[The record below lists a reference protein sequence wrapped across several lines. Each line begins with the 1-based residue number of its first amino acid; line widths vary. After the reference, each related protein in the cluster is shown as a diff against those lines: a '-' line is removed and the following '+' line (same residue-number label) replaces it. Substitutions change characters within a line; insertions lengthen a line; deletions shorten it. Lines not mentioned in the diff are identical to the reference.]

1 MQFHPLTIT
10 GEIDD
15 SESLIVQGGGS
26 DEIVVCAWD
35 GMTYIVDQQRNSVRF
50 QFEQNVSAFTAGTMV
65 NYYAEREGRKG
76 DQRERRGEGGRG
88 GQGER
93 EGGQGGR
100 EREGGGRGGQ
110 GEREGGGEREG

>member
-15 SESLIVQGGGS
+15 SESLIVQGSGS

-50 QFEQNVSAFTAGTMV
+50 QFEQNVSAFTAGTMY
-65 NYYAEREGRKG
+65 NYYYT
-76 DQRERRGEGGRG
+76 
-88 GQGER
+88 ER
-93 EGGQGGR
+93 EGGKGGQREKEGGR
-100 EREGGGRGGQ
+100 EGDQGERGGGRR
-110 GEREGGGEREG
+110 ERDRETIEC